1 MKKIKKLV
9 KRGTALL
16 LAVMLLALAGCGNQ
30 DSMSGGGADSEN
42 KESKKE
48 NESNAKGRYMESD
61 LTLPEGVFTFLDMV
75 KLEDGSICILDGE
88 KGALV
93 PKDGGETW
101 EQKDT
106 YLLDNLEEGTYVYE
120 AVMGK
125 DGSYFVKYYK
135 DAGMEN
141 DSFVI
146 EGSNVIIDENDL
158 SPEDDTADK
167 EAGMN
172 PTDDAADG
180 EAGMDSAGDAT
191 DMEYNED
198 MAGNHSESSLE
209 DINSSFPSFH
219 LMYIDKNGNGTSI
232 NTAEYVDSIGMLSDG
247 TLLASIED
255 KVYTV
260 DKASGTLTD
269 FCQADERIKYMRQIG
284 NILYFV
290 GLKIEQYDL
299 ESKTFIEDPVLDD
312 FSTEKLSVLGESIY
326 SDAGAS
332 KPILLCEGDE
342 ENSIF
347 IGCSDGLYRHVVGGN
362 VMEEVMKG
370 SLSSLGDPSYSLL
383 GMVRKENG
391 EFLIAYLKFDS
402 TSEIMVKNY
411 VYDSEAAAVPEKL
424 LKIYSLEENSTIRQ
438 AVSEFQK
445 NNSEVYMDY
454 EVGISEGSGMTKEDA
469 IRNLN
474 TQILSGEGPDI
485 LLLDGMPVQSY
496 MEKGIL
502 ADLSEML
509 AKDFGQDAFFENI
522 INTYKKEDSIYA
534 LPVRFQ
540 IPVLYTEKSVADGI
554 TDLTTLADAVE
565 AFRNEKGTGII
576 TGAFNETETLNK
588 LFDVNAPA
596 WMAED
601 GTIKK
606 EELTTFLTQAKR
618 IYEAEQKGITGE
630 EKKEHEEIAASS
642 EKYLGKDYYLKAAND
657 VLDYLENK
665 QQMGF
670 GRSKCVSSAYMDYSM
685 ITSVLDK
692 KESEQE
698 VKLLPGQKGKVFIPV
713 SVIGVCENSSSKE
726 LATDFVSY
734 LLSED
739 LQAMSV
745 DSGYAVNKKAFSDTL
760 ISPYESQEVE
770 KETGFSMAWML
781 VDEETGKE
789 SVGSLQVLWINEERQ
804 QKLEEMAAS
813 LDTPALTDA
822 TIKNVVLELG
832 PAALNGEKS
841 VEDVANEIINKVQ
854 IYLSE

>member
-1 MKKIKKLV
+1 MKKIKKLL

-16 LAVMLLALAGCGNQ
+16 LAVMMLALAGCGNQ
-30 DSMSGGGADSEN
+30 DSVSDGGADSEN

-48 NESNAKGRYMESD
+48 NESNAKGRYLESD
-61 LTLPEGVFTFLDMV
+61 LTLPDGVFMFLDMV

-93 PKDGGETW
+93 SKDGGETW

-135 DAGMEN
+135 DAGMGN

-158 SPEDDTADK
+158 SPEDDAAEK
-167 EAGMN
+167 EAEVN

-180 EAGMDSAGDAT
+180 EAGMDSAD
-191 DMEYNED
+191 DVVSM
-198 MAGNHSESSLE
+198 E
-209 DINSSFPSFH
+209 DINSSFH
-219 LMYIDKNGNGTSI
+219 LMYIDKDGNETSI

-260 DKASGTLTD
+260 DKASGNLTD
-269 FCQADERIKYMRQIG
+269 FCQADGRIKYMRQIG

-299 ESKTFIEDPVLDD
+299 EAKTFIEDPVLDD
-312 FSTEKLSVLGESIY
+312 FSTEKLSVLGDTIY

-383 GMVRKENG
+383 DMVRKENG

-402 TSEIMVKNY
+402 TSEILIKNY

-522 INTYKKEDSIYA
+522 INAYKKDDNIYA
-534 LPVRFQ
+534 LPVRFR

-565 AFRNEKGTGII
+565 TFRNEKGTGII

-630 EKKEHEEIAASS
+630 EKKEHEERAAVS
-642 EKYLGKDYYLKAAND
+642 EKYVGKDYYLDAAND
-657 VLDYLENK
+657 VLDYLGNK

-670 GRSKCVSSAYMDYSM
+670 GRSSCVSSAYMDYSM
-685 ITSVLDK
+685 ITSVLDE

-739 LQAMSV
+739 LQTMSV
-745 DSGYAVNKKAFSDTL
+745 DSGYAVNKKAFSDSL

-770 KETGFSMAWML
+770 KETGFSMSWMS

-789 SVGSLQVLWINEERQ
+789 SMGSLQVLWINEERQ
-804 QKLEEMAAS
+804 RKLEEMAAS

-822 TIKNVVLELG
+822 TIKDVVLELG

>member
-16 LAVMLLALAGCGNQ
+16 LAVILLALAGCGNQ
-30 DSMSGGGADSEN
+30 DSASDGGADSEN

-93 PKDGGETW
+93 SKDGGETW

-106 YLLDNLEEGTYVYE
+106 YLLDNLEKGTYVYE

-135 DAGMEN
+135 DVDMGN
-141 DSFVI
+141 DSFII
-146 EGSNVIIDENDL
+146 EGSDVNDVIINENDL

-167 EAGMN
+167 EAGVN
-172 PTDDAADG
+172 PTDDAA
-180 EAGMDSAGDAT
+180 GMED
-191 DMEYNED
+191 NED
-198 MAGNHSESSLE
+198 MAGNNPESSLEDMKE
-209 DINSSFPSFH
+209 DINSSFS

-260 DKASGTLTD
+260 DKASGNLTD
-269 FCQADERIKYMRQIG
+269 FCQADERIKYMQQIG

-312 FSTEKLSVLGESIY
+312 FSTEKLSVLGDTIY
-326 SDAGAS
+326 SDAGVS

-383 GMVRKENG
+383 DMVRKENG

-402 TSEIMVKNY
+402 TSEILIKNY

-424 LKIYSLEENSTIRQ
+424 LKIYSLEENSMIRQ

-502 ADLSEML
+502 ADLSGML
-509 AKDFGQDAFFENI
+509 AKDFGQDAFFENV
-522 INTYKKEDSIYA
+522 INAYKKEDSIYA

-565 AFRNEKGTGII
+565 TFRNEKGTGII

-630 EKKEHEEIAASS
+630 EKKEHEESAAFS
-642 EKYLGKDYYLKAAND
+642 EQYVGKDYYLNAAND

-670 GRSKCVSSAYMDYSM
+670 GRSSCVSSAYMDYSM

-745 DSGYAVNKKAFSDTL
+745 DSGYAVNKKAFSDSL

-770 KETGFSMAWML
+770 KETGFSMSWMS

-789 SVGSLQVLWINEERQ
+789 SMGSLEVLWINEERQ
-804 QKLEEMAAS
+804 QKLEEMTAS

>member
-30 DSMSGGGADSEN
+30 DSTSEGGADSEN

-61 LTLPEGVFTFLDMV
+61 LTLPEGVVIFLDMV

-93 PKDGGETW
+93 SKDGGETW

-135 DAGMEN
+135 DAGMGN

-158 SPEDDTADK
+158 SPEDDAAEK
-167 EAGMN
+167 EAEVN
-172 PTDDAADG
+172 PADDAAEG
-180 EAGMDSAGDAT
+180 EAGMDSAGNVVS
-191 DMEYNED
+191 M
-198 MAGNHSESSLE
+198 E
-209 DINSSFPSFH
+209 DINSSFH
-219 LMYIDKNGNGTSI
+219 LMYIDKDGNGTSI
-232 NTAEYVDSIGMLSDG
+232 NTAEYADSIGMLSDG

-260 DKASGTLTD
+260 DKASGNLTD
-269 FCQADERIKYMRQIG
+269 FCQADGRIKYMRQIG

-312 FSTEKLSVLGESIY
+312 FSTEKLSVLGDSIY
-326 SDAGAS
+326 SDTGAS

-362 VMEEVMKG
+362 VMEEVIKG

-383 GMVRKENG
+383 DMVRKENG

-402 TSEIMVKNY
+402 TSEILIKNY

-424 LKIYSLEENSTIRQ
+424 LKIYSLEENSMIQQ

-502 ADLSEML
+502 ADLGGML

-522 INTYKKEDSIYA
+522 INAYKKEDNIYA

-642 EKYLGKDYYLKAAND
+642 EKYLGKDYYLNAAND
-657 VLDYLENK
+657 ALDYLENK

-745 DSGYAVNKKAFSDTL
+745 DSGYAVNKKAFSDSL
-760 ISPYESQEVE
+760 ISPYESREVE
-770 KETGFSMAWML
+770 KETGFSMSWMS

-789 SVGSLQVLWINEERQ
+789 SMGSLEVLWINEERQ
-804 QKLEEMAAS
+804 QKLEEMTAS

-822 TIKNVVLELG
+822 TIKNVILELG

>member
-1 MKKIKKLV
+1 MKKIKKLL

-16 LAVMLLALAGCGNQ
+16 LAVMMLALAGCGNQ
-30 DSMSGGGADSEN
+30 DSASEGGTDSEN

-61 LTLPEGVFTFLDMV
+61 LTLPEGVFMFLDMV
-75 KLEDGSICILDGE
+75 KLEDDSICILDGE

-93 PKDGGETW
+93 SKDGGETW

-135 DAGMEN
+135 DAGMGN

-167 EAGMN
+167 EAEVN
-172 PTDDAADG
+172 PADDAAEG
-180 EAGMDSAGDAT
+180 EAGMDSAGDAVG
-191 DMEYNED
+191 M
-198 MAGNHSESSLE
+198 E
-209 DINSSFPSFH
+209 DINSSFH
-219 LMYIDKNGNGTSI
+219 LMYIDKDGNGTSI
-232 NTAEYVDSIGMLSDG
+232 NTAEYVDSIGILSDG

-260 DKASGTLTD
+260 DKASGNLTD
-269 FCQADERIKYMRQIG
+269 FCQADERIEYMRQIG

-312 FSTEKLSVLGESIY
+312 FSTEKLSVLGDTIY
-326 SDAGAS
+326 SDTGAP

-383 GMVRKENG
+383 DMIRKENG

-402 TSEIMVKNY
+402 TSEILIKNY

-424 LKIYSLEENSTIRQ
+424 LKIYSLEENSMIRQ

-445 NNSEVYMDY
+445 NNSEVYIDY

-522 INTYKKEDSIYA
+522 INAYKKEDSIYA

-565 AFRNEKGTGII
+565 TFRNEKGTGII

-601 GTIKK
+601 GMIKK
-606 EELTTFLTQAKR
+606 EELTTFLTQARR

-630 EKKEHEEIAASS
+630 EKKEHEESAAFS
-642 EKYLGKDYYLKAAND
+642 ERYVGKDYYLNAAND

-670 GRSKCVSSAYMDYSM
+670 GRSSCVSSAYMDYSM

-692 KESEQE
+692 KESQQE
-698 VKLLPGQKGKVFIPV
+698 VKLLPGKKGKVFIPV

-745 DSGYAVNKKAFSDTL
+745 DSGYAVNKKAFSDSL

-770 KETGFSMAWML
+770 KETGFSMSWMS

-789 SVGSLQVLWINEERQ
+789 SVGSLEVLWINEERQ
-804 QKLEEMAAS
+804 QKLEEMTAS

-832 PAALNGEKS
+832 PAALNGEKP